1 MKLIQYVNAQI
12 ALGMLARKEL
22 PYSVS
27 LKLVTLK
34 RSIAPKV
41 EFYIAE
47 EKKLA
52 DRFARVGDNG
62 KPAYT
67 GGKFECAGDTPEEI
81 HANTAEFERLR
92 GELGMTEDDE
102 TPEKINVRVTEEFQ
116 ITPEALEA
124 LEPFV
129 SFEVAE

>member
-1 MKLIQYVNAQI
+1 MKLIQYVNAHI

-62 KPAYT
+62 KPAYD
-67 GGKFECAGDTPEEI
+67 GGKFECMGDTPEEI
-81 HANTAEFERLR
+81 RANTVEFERLR

-102 TPEKINVRVTEEFQ
+102 VPEKVNVRVPEDFSV
-116 ITPEALEA
+116 TPEALEA